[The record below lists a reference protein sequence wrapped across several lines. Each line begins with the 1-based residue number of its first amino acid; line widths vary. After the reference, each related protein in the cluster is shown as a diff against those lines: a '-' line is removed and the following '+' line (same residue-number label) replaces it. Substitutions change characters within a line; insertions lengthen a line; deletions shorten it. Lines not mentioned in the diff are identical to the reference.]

1 MSTSEVCYTLPPV
14 VTEGYTVKG
23 TYETIAGLKTCMNL
37 SLSFSLS
44 LQLFARYFI
53 FRSDIAI
60 NAVKR
65 SEKNIYAYHRLD
77 ITGSTS
83 AKIGIID
90 VYDIFGLS
98 NQTLQGADLLAS
110 SLDAVLLIPD
120 FFKGESVKK
129 EWMSLPPEEKK
140 PLWDKFMAESASI
153 PAAAEALVKVVQESK
168 TKFPSVAKWGAY
180 GLCWGAKVGGLF
192 SISINSISLH
202 NSFSGGGLVC
212 LLLVNLG
219 FWSQSTFFILFCF
232 Y

>member
-23 TYETIAGLKTCMNL
+23 TYETIAGLKT
-37 SLSFSLS
+37 
-44 LQLFARYFI
+44 Y
-53 FRSDIAI
+53 
-60 NAVKR
+60 
-65 SEKNIYAYHRLD
+65 

-90 VYDIFGLS
+90 AYDIFGLS

-120 FFKGESVKK
+120 FFKGASVKK

-180 GLCWGAKVGGLF
+180 GLCWGAKVKTRHL
-192 SISINSISLH
+192 LH
-202 NSFSGGGLVC
+202 LDKYIQAAWKRRM
-212 LLLVNLG
+212 LLH
-219 FWSQSTFFILFCF
+219 
-232 Y
+232 